1 MNTSHVIIT
10 PEDMTKDRKISICVF
25 LSGFSCFAQL
35 YYFQPL
41 LPDLAQEFGLS
52 ASYSS
57 LAISFSTLGMVV
69 GLFTA
74 MFVADSIPRKKL
86 ISAALLSSAVFSV
99 ICSYSPSFFL
109 LVALSALKGFL
120 LSGATSVSL
129 AYISE
134 EVQPRNKG
142 KITGLYIAGNAL
154 GGMGGRVISS
164 YLSSEFSWRIASVSI
179 GVLCAIFA
187 ISFLIFSPRSVNFK
201 PKRENFK
208 SLIVSNLHLIV
219 SVKLIPFYLIGSLM
233 LGIFVSLYNY
243 LGFYLVKEP
252 FNFPPYLIHYI
263 YFMYLFGVFGSIAT
277 AKLTALYNHFK
288 ILKTIIALSVAGLLL
303 LYINNFWIVTL
314 GLAIFTFNFFVVHV
328 ICNRIVSDYNLQKR
342 SVTISIYLLFYYMGS
357 SVWGSATGS
366 FSTTSV
372 GNGLSPD

>member
-1 MNTSHVIIT
+1 
-10 PEDMTKDRKISICVF
+10 MTKDRKISICVF

-74 MFVADSIPRKKL
+74 MFVADSISRKKL

-142 KITGLYIAGNAL
+142 KITVLYIAGNAL
-154 GGMGGRVISS
+154 GHRLRLHRCTMCLICHIIPDIQSPFCQFQAQTGKFQIIDRFQPSLDRLRETDPL
-164 YLSSEFSWRIASVSI
+164 LSDRLPHVRDIREPVQLPR
-179 GVLCAIFA
+179 
-187 ISFLIFSPRSVNFK
+187 FLSD
-201 PKRENFK
+201 KRT
-208 SLIVSNLHLIV
+208 V
-219 SVKLIPFYLIGSLM
+219 
-233 LGIFVSLYNY
+233 
-243 LGFYLVKEP
+243 
-252 FNFPPYLIHYI
+252 
-263 YFMYLFGVFGSIAT
+263 
-277 AKLTALYNHFK
+277 
-288 ILKTIIALSVAGLLL
+288 
-303 LYINNFWIVTL
+303 
-314 GLAIFTFNFFVVHV
+314 
-328 ICNRIVSDYNLQKR
+328 
-342 SVTISIYLLFYYMGS
+342 
-357 SVWGSATGS
+357 
-366 FSTTSV
+366 
-372 GNGLSPD
+372 

>member
-109 LVALSALKGFL
+109 LD
-120 LSGATSVSL
+120 
-129 AYISE
+129 
-134 EVQPRNKG
+134 
-142 KITGLYIAGNAL
+142 
-154 GGMGGRVISS
+154 
-164 YLSSEFSWRIASVSI
+164 
-179 GVLCAIFA
+179 
-187 ISFLIFSPRSVNFK
+187 
-201 PKRENFK
+201 
-208 SLIVSNLHLIV
+208 
-219 SVKLIPFYLIGSLM
+219 
-233 LGIFVSLYNY
+233 
-243 LGFYLVKEP
+243 
-252 FNFPPYLIHYI
+252 
-263 YFMYLFGVFGSIAT
+263 
-277 AKLTALYNHFK
+277 
-288 ILKTIIALSVAGLLL
+288 
-303 LYINNFWIVTL
+303 
-314 GLAIFTFNFFVVHV
+314 
-328 ICNRIVSDYNLQKR
+328 CN
-342 SVTISIYLLFYYMGS
+342 
-357 SVWGSATGS
+357 
-366 FSTTSV
+366 
-372 GNGLSPD
+372 